1 MVPTSNIDE
10 ILAKLREEDA
20 SLAHQEERC
29 KAELRSIRGER
40 KKLRSSIATL
50 SPDKPAKEPLPEG
63 KVKEAMVATLE
74 QRAPLSRD
82 LLCRAVVDHAK
93 ASGCSGT
100 GVHLVVARL
109 VRSAP
114 FQEDEAGVRLAES
127 A

>member
-1 MVPTSNIDE
+1 MVPMSNIDE
-10 ILAKLREEDA
+10 ILAKLREEDE
-20 SLAHQEERC
+20 SLARQEEQC
-29 KAELRSIRGER
+29 KLELRSVRSER
-40 KKLRSSIATL
+40 LSVRKSIASL
-50 SPDKPAKEPLPEG
+50 SPKNPAKESLPEG

-109 VRSAP
+109 LRSAP

>member
-1 MVPTSNIDE
+1 MVPPGNYDE
-10 ILAKLREEDA
+10 ILAKLRKEEA
-20 SLAHQEERC
+20 SLAHQEEQC
-29 KAELRSIRGER
+29 KAELRSIRRER
-40 KKLRSSIATL
+40 KKVRNSISTL
-50 SPDKPAKEPLPEG
+50 SPDEPAKEPLPEDE
-63 KVKEAMVATLE
+63 VKEAMVATLE
-74 QRAPLSRD
+74 QRAPRSRD